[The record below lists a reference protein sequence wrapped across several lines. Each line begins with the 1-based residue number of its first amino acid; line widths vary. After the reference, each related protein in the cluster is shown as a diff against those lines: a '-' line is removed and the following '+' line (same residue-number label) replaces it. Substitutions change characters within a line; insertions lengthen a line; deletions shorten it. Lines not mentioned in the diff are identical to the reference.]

1 MQTYPPELT
10 LSPSSPSSMFSHPSA
25 VPLEGLLLG
34 VATSAGQS
42 EDALDDAWLA
52 FCEGGGCAAWNN
64 TERPEERLQA

>member
-1 MQTYPPELT
+1 
-10 LSPSSPSSMFSHPSA
+10 MFAHPSA